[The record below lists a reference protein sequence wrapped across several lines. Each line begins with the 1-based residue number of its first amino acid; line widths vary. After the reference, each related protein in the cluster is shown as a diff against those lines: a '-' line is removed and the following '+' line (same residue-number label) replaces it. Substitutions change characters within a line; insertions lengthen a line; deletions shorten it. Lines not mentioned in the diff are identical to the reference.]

1 MCCCHIG
8 WCSNSS
14 HMAVISL
21 LSETFVCE
29 LQNRVVWIRHECVM
43 LWFRH
48 FVFQTRTNVS
58 SQMVV
63 SSPLNHQSWFIDI
76 FVFISSCTPHGGQRS
91 GSATNTRLVGDPLS
105 RFRTVVQHR
114 WELSSG
120 VEPKLSTLRTFC
132 LISDR
137 TGCCAL
143 PPGWMETENQQHLS
157 LSLDMLEKTPPI
169 SFTSVFKCVI
179 EVHGLLS
186 WHENMISTVQLQN

>member
-1 MCCCHIG
+1 MSV
-8 WCSNSS
+8 WCYDLGILFFKPALMYPVRWLF
-14 HMAVISL
+14 HHLWII
-21 LSETFVCE
+21 
-29 LQNRVVWIRHECVM
+29 RVV
-43 LWFRH
+43 L
-48 FVFQTRTNVS
+48 
-58 SQMVV
+58 
-63 SSPLNHQSWFIDI
+63 LI
-76 FVFISSCTPHGGQRS
+76 FLCLFLLVLLMEVKGHAQPPTPGWW
-91 GSATNTRLVGDPLS
+91 GDPLS

-114 WELSSG
+114 CELSYG